1 MPLQGKGT
9 EKGTYECQWNNSKGE
24 ARHRNFTV
32 FPTFFVETTDVN
44 INTNVIII
52 TVTLIGLVL
61 VAGTGFGIKF
71 YLDKVR
77 KLIDALN
84 STQINS
90 LPFICLKEKSGKG
103 TGSNSEWRPEQNRP
117 RCANGISN
125 GIPAL
130 RQEMGISKEKTQT
143 RFVKFIFNVR

>member
-9 EKGTYECQWNNSKGE
+9 EKGTYECHWNNSKGE

-84 STQINS
+84 NSTQIHS
-90 LPFICLKEKSGKG
+90 LPYSFALKRKAEKELEAILNGDPSRIDPDVPMEYQTEFLPYDKKW
-103 TGSNSEWRPEQNRP
+103 EFP
-117 RCANGISN
+117 RKR
-125 GIPAL
+125 L
-130 RQEMGISKEKTQT
+130 RLGLLS
-143 RFVKFIFNVR
+143 